1 MEYVIICLVS
11 LLGSGLTLFSGFG
24 LGTLLVPVFALFF
37 PIELAIVFTA
47 IVHFLNNLF
56 KLVLL
61 GKHINWR
68 VAIYFGIPAIAAAFI
83 GAELLKKLSDWEPWV
98 TYSLGARQF
107 RIMPVQA
114 IIGLLLIVFSLF
126 ELIPKLSSI
135 TLHKKYLPV
144 GGILSGFFGGLSGHQ
159 GALRSMFL
167 IRSGLSKETFVAT
180 GVIIACMIDT
190 SRLTVYFPQL
200 ILHQEQMDYLLV
212 ICATLSA
219 FTGAYFGN
227 KLLKKMTIRLLQNTV
242 AIMLILFGI
251 LLISGII
258 NH

>member
-37 PIELAIVFTA
+37 PIEQAIVLTA

-61 GKHINWR
+61 GKHINWK
-68 VAIYFGIPAIAAAFI
+68 VAVYFGIPAIAAAFI
-83 GAELLKKLSDWEPWV
+83 GAELLNKMADWEPW
-98 TYSLGARQF
+98 TSYSLGAQQF

-114 IIGLLLIVFSLF
+114 IIGILLILFSLV

-135 TLHKKYLPV
+135 TLDKKYLPL
-144 GGILSGFFGGLSGHQ
+144 GGVLSGFFGGLSGHQ

-167 IRSGLSKETFVAT
+167 IRAGLSKEAFVAT

-190 SRLTVYFPQL
+190 SRLTVYVPQL
-200 ILHQEQMDYLLV
+200 ILHQEQLDYLLV

-219 FTGAYFGN
+219 FTGAYLGN
-227 KLLKKMTIRLLQNTV
+227 KLLRKMTIGLLQNTV
-242 AIMLILFGI
+242 AVMLILFGL
-251 LLISGII
+251 LLISGIV